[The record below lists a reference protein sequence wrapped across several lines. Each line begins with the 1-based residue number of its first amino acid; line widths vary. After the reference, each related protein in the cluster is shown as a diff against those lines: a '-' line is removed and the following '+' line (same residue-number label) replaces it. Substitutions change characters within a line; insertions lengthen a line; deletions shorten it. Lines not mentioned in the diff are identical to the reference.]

1 VGEPWYLSCLFLSVA
16 FGGIAPMLLPLRVIL
31 GEDSPAH
38 VGLVMAA
45 IGLGGLT
52 SAAWG
57 DLADRFDCH
66 RQLFVGGLLVAV
78 AALALFP
85 VAPSVEGWIGLGL
98 LLGAGAAATNTIATL
113 FVVEA
118 YDGPERDRRI
128 GRLQAFTNGGSAGGL
143 LLAGAL
149 SHLPLESYLELD
161 LGLLIGA
168 ALTAVAAL
176 IAWRTLPTLSRR
188 TSAPSTS
195 PPTTNPAPPGP
206 APAEHLVANPL
217 AVNPVSANP
226 KLAARLEWPVHLFRA
241 HFPHPTRQTLRR
253 LGPALRSRFTL
264 LLLVWFVGNAGI
276 NAVYTL
282 YPLLAAEL
290 FAIEPG
296 PASLIQ
302 AAGFWAS
309 LALYWPTG
317 RLVTRL
323 GPIPV
328 LGLGFALRLA
338 VLFGLLGLAA
348 EAPAAREWPAAA
360 GFVARTLAFPLLG
373 VSSAALASRLSPL
386 GAGEGMGVYATVGQL
401 AGLVG
406 PLLGG
411 YVAQWAGYD
420 AVLGTAAAALGGAL
434 LLTALLAAARRP
446 NP

>member
-1 VGEPWYLSCLFLSVA
+1 MGEPWYLSCLFLSVA

-66 RQLFVGGLLVAV
+66 RQLFVGGLLVSV

-85 VAPSVEGWIGLGL
+85 VAPSVAGWVGLAL
-98 LLGAGAAATNTIATL
+98 LLGAGAAAANTIATL

-118 YDGPERDRRI
+118 YDGHERDRRI

-149 SHLPLESYLELD
+149 SHLPLEGYLELD
-161 LGLLIGA
+161 LGLLVGA

-176 IAWRTLPTLSRR
+176 IAWRTLPTLPR
-188 TSAPSTS
+188 TASAPSTS
-195 PPTTNPAPPGP
+195 PPPASPAPSGP
-206 APAEHLVANPL
+206 APAEHLA
-217 AVNPVSANP
+217 ANPVSANP
-226 KLAARLEWPVHLFRA
+226 KLAARPEWPVHLFRA
-241 HFPHPTRQTLRR
+241 HFPHPTRETLRR
-253 LGPALRSRFTL
+253 LGPALRTPFAL

-323 GPIPV
+323 GPTSV

-338 VLFGLLGLAA
+338 VLFGLVGLAVA
-348 EAPAAREWPAAA
+348 APAAREWPAAA
-360 GFVARTLAFPLLG
+360 GFVALTLAFPLLG

-420 AVLGTAAAALGGAL
+420 AVLGIAAAALGGAL
-434 LLTALLAAARRP
+434 LLTALLASARRRP
-446 NP
+446 QRP